1 MYAVPFLFM
10 RFFSRIST
18 VLQRSPCPPPAARS
32 SVRRHG
38 LFSPSL
44 AWESIQEGHVPH
56 GPGLALG
63 VHQNPVPTMQGNG
76 GVVGVPDA
84 ALDVDVGVAPH
95 SAPTPTLRLRAAGH
109 DLPVLRLR
117 DAVGVAGADVDR
129 LATRAVAELGPMRLA
144 AVAPTQRLVPQDQLL
159 VHGQVSDREE
169 EPLALTTVGGVL
181 AAAAGLGL
189 EPLAGLGGLDLGR
202 LEGFLGLTDGA
213 DRGGFGDAGDE
224 PVPLVIAAEELALVP
239 ALTDEK
245 KQVAVGRLNVED
257 DDLGLGPH
265 RTDDLEELALAVGLH
280 VQGDDARR
288 AAAAGRVVGHL
299 QASAEAGE
307 LASEVRLHEG
317 KDTTA
322 PAQVRHRPICNKM
335 TAT

>member
-1 MYAVPFLFM
+1 
-10 RFFSRIST
+10 
-18 VLQRSPCPPPAARS
+18 
-32 SVRRHG
+32 VR
-38 LFSPSL
+38 
-44 AWESIQEGHVPH
+44 
-56 GPGLALG
+56 PG
-63 VHQNPVPTMQGNG
+63 
-76 GVVGVPDA
+76 
-84 ALDVDVGVAPH
+84 
-95 SAPTPTLRLRAAGH
+95 
-109 DLPVLRLR
+109 
-117 DAVGVAGADVDR
+117 
-129 LATRAVAELGPMRLA
+129 ECF
-144 AVAPTQRLVPQDQLL
+144 
-159 VHGQVSDREE
+159 
-169 EPLALTTVGGVL
+169 
-181 AAAAGLGL
+181 
-189 EPLAGLGGLDLGR
+189 GR

-213 DRGGFGDAGDE
+213 DRGSFGDAGDE

-245 KQVAVGRLNVED
+245 KQVVVGRLNVED

-299 QASAEAGE
+299 QAGAEAGE
-307 LASEVRLHEG
+307 LASEVRVHEG